1 LRERSGVSGDLS
13 RATAFNLLFIFNA
26 CGIARALMVFGFEA
40 KPMPVG
46 LAFAWRGS
54 GASPAIR
61 VSEPRYTHL
70 PVHMVK

>member
-1 LRERSGVSGDLS
+1 
-13 RATAFNLLFIFNA
+13 
-26 CGIARALMVFGFEA
+26 MVFGFEA

-61 VSEPRYTHL
+61 VSEPRYVPL
-70 PVHMVK
+70 IVHRVK